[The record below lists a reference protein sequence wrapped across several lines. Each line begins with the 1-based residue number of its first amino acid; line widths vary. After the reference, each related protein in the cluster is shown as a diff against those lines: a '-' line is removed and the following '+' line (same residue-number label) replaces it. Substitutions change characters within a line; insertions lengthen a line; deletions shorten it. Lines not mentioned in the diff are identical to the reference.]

1 MKIIT
6 LTLNPAFDMHCY
18 VDQFRPFHENI
29 ADITSFESGGKGVNI
44 SRALTYNGVEN
55 LAVII
60 VGDENSAEFV
70 KMLNKDG
77 IQSIIVETR
86 GRIRENITLHSGGGL
101 DETRISFHG
110 FTCDKSVL
118 KDIEEKVGEVNAD
131 TIITFTGSIP
141 KGISVEDVKSFL
153 LKFKEKGAKI
163 VIDSRSFSLSD
174 LTAFKPWFIKPNKD
188 EAEQYLGHEIQSD
201 LDGAQAAKQFY
212 ALGVENVVLSLGKD
226 GAVLASQEGIFFAK
240 PPIIDAISTIGAGD
254 SMIAGF
260 VGAYATG
267 LEKIECLKRAVAYG
281 TAACLQSGTRP
292 PQRADIHE
300 IADKLF
306 IKEIN

>member
-1 MKIIT
+1 MKIVT

-18 VDQFRPFHENI
+18 VERFRPFHENI
-29 ADITSFESGGKGVNI
+29 ADVTSFEAGGKGVNI
-44 SRALTYNGVEN
+44 SRALTYNGVAN
-55 LAVII
+55 LAVIV

-70 KMLNKDG
+70 KMLDKDEL
-77 IQSIIVETR
+77 QSIVVETK

-118 KDIEEKVGEVNAD
+118 NDIEEKVGDIDAD
-131 TIITFTGSIP
+131 TIVTFTGSIP

-153 LKFKEKGAKI
+153 LRLKENGAKI

-188 EAEQYLGHEIQSD
+188 EAEQYLGCEIHTVS
-201 LDGAQAAKQFY
+201 DGARVAKQFY
-212 ALGVENVVLSLGKD
+212 ALGVENVLLSLGKD
-226 GAVLASQEGIFFAK
+226 GAVLASNEGTFVAK
-240 PPIIDAISTIGAGD
+240 PPNVNAISTIGAGD

-260 VGAYATG
+260 VGAYADG
-267 LEKIECLKRAVAYG
+267 LEKTECLKRAVAYG

-292 PQRADIHE
+292 PQREE
-300 IADKLF
+300 IRVIFDELF
-306 IKEIN
+306 FEKID

>member
-18 VDQFRPFHENI
+18 VERFRPFHENI
-29 ADITSFESGGKGVNI
+29 ADIASFEAGGKGVNI

-55 LAVII
+55 LAVIV

-70 KMLNKDG
+70 KMLDKDN
-77 IQSIIVETR
+77 IQPLIVKTT
-86 GRIRENITLHSGGGL
+86 GRIRENVTLHSGDGA

-110 FTCDKSVL
+110 FTCEKSVL
-118 KDIEEKVGEVNAD
+118 KDVEEKVGEVNAD

-141 KGISVEDVKSFL
+141 KGVSVEDVKAFL
-153 LKFKEKGAKI
+153 AKFKEKGAKI

-188 EAEQYLGHEIQSD
+188 EAEQYLGCEIHTD
-201 LDGAQAAKQFY
+201 LDGAQAAKRFY
-212 ALGVENVVLSLGKD
+212 ALGIENVVLSLGKD
-226 GAVLASQEGIFFAK
+226 GAVLASKEGVFIAK
-240 PPIIDAISTIGAGD
+240 PPVVDAISTIGAGD

-260 VGAYATG
+260 VGAYASG
-267 LEKIECLKRAVAYG
+267 AEKTNCLKRAVAYG

-292 PQRADIHE
+292 PQKEDIRE
-300 IADKLF
+300 ITERLF
-306 IKEIN
+306 VKIID